1 MGRHRAAATHERKAR
16 LRAPCPV
23 GPQSCSEPTVSIF
36 MFTKQPSTDPVVCAR
51 EGGGLGGGSGGGGG
65 RGRSGRGGWGCTA
78 RSSSRSCIGRSCK
91 CSRCGAEAP
100 ARHCACLG
108 SAQWGKSCSRSRLP
122 LCAAPG
128 WLRTVRTRCA
138 AHSACSGR
146 GKACKKQAWC
156 WAYVRPPFLLPLLT
170 DCAFK
175 SAHRTVIAWR
185 KFTYDF

>member
-1 MGRHRAAATHERKAR
+1 MRISSAPPYLKPQISGEMGRHRAAATHESKAR

-51 EGGGLGGGSGGGGG
+51 ERGGLGGGSGGGGG

-146 GKACKKQAWC
+146 GKACEKKRG
-156 WAYVRPPFLLPLLT
+156 VGRMSGPLSS
-170 DCAFK
+170 C
-175 SAHRTVIAWR
+175 RC
-185 KFTYDF
+185 